1 MAIQLNIPSPI
12 QQLKSTLLDECG
24 VELWIKRDD
33 LIHPTISGNK
43 WRKLEY
49 NILKAQENNLPI
61 LTFGGAYSNHI
72 AATAAA
78 CQAAGIP
85 AIGMI
90 RGEEHDGTNPTL
102 SEAKKKGMDLHFISR
117 EDYSFKEEEAYIRQL
132 KEDLR
137 NFHLVPEGG
146 SNYYGVMGCTN
157 ILKEMDEHFHTVC
170 IAGGTGTTAAGLL
183 LSATENQKIEL
194 FPALKG
200 GQFLEKNVKS
210 LLLYSLF
217 EELAVEEAMCQLELI
232 SGYHFGGYAKIKPA
246 LIDFVNQFYSDHQI
260 PLDLIYNG
268 KMMFGI
274 FERLAQGAYPRG
286 QKILAIHTGGI
297 QGNEGFKERL
307 GVYLAF

>member
-1 MAIQLNIPSPI
+1 MAIHLNIPSPI
-12 QQLKSTLLDECG
+12 QRLKSNLLETSG

-49 NILKAQENNLPI
+49 NILKAQENHLPI

-78 CQAAGIP
+78 CQAAGIL

-102 SEAKKKGMDLHFISR
+102 SLANNMGMELHFISR

-132 KEDLR
+132 KEDLG

-157 ILKEMDEHFHTVC
+157 ILKEVSEQFDTVC
-170 IAGGTGTTAAGLL
+170 VSGGTGTTASGLL

-200 GQFLEKNVKS
+200 GQFLEQNVKS

-217 EELAVEEAMCQLELI
+217 EELAVEESMDQLDMI
-232 SGYHFGGYAKIKPA
+232 TDYHFGGYAKIKPP
-246 LIDFVNQFYSDHQI
+246 LVDFVNQFYQDHQI

-268 KMMFGI
+268 KMMYGI
-274 FERLAQGAYPRG
+274 FERLAHGVYPKG
-286 QKILAIHTGGI
+286 HKILAIHTGGL
-297 QGNEGFKERL
+297 QGNQGFKEQA
-307 GVYLAF
+307 GVQLAF